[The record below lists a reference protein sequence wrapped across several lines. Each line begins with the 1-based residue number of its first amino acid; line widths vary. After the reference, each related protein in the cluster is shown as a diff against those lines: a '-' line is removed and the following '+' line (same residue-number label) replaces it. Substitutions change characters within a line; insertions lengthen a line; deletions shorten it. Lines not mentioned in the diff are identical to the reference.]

1 LHGKV
6 TAGLYVGEIEAK
18 PHKTIGADHLITD
31 RKVLR
36 EHPPDILVTDLE
48 GSGRRV
54 VNGS

>member
-1 LHGKV
+1 V